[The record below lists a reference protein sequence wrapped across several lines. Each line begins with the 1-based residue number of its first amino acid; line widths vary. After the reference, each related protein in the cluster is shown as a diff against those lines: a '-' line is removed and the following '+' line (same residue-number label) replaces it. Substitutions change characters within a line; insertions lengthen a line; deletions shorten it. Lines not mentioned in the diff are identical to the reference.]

1 MDAVFD
7 AQFLNM
13 KDAFSREDIHIKVAY
28 TPDGRD
34 NYIYEVGCL
43 LADDSDETFARLERI
58 LPGLRRTD
66 PEDRPRSAGL
76 VVLSLSEVDGGNLT
90 VPQALNRI
98 DEELGDYNP
107 ALGED
112 RVPLASPVYIMHISK
127 ICPAVEPEMPSGYP
141 PAPPWPGPSPVGQG
155 GHGVK
160 IGVSD
165 TGLLD
170 PLDPAQYPWLAG
182 VAGEPDPL
190 GPVQPNGLPAI
201 PEYTGHG
208 TFIAGVARCMAPG
221 ADVYVNN
228 HFRLSGGVREDEIIR
243 KLEELILNFEPDVV
257 NLSAGTYTRKNWT
270 PLSFFYFHQRH
281 PELTL
286 VAAAGNDSTHR
297 RFWPAAFP
305 WTVGVGALATDQRN
319 RAWFSN
325 YGDWVDVYALGEGLV
340 NAYATGEYTYQ
351 EPPKRPA
358 RQDFAGMA
366 RWDGT
371 SFSAPLVAGL
381 IGAEI
386 SRTGNPASVAKDA
399 VLATAGEIPGVGPAL
414 FPPDVP

>member
-1 MDAVFD
+1 MDPVFA
-7 AQFLNM
+7 AQYLNM
-13 KDAFSREDIHIKVAY
+13 KDAFSREDIQIEVAY
-28 TPDGRD
+28 TPTGEVHH
-34 NYIYEVGCL
+34 IYEAGHL
-43 LADDSDETFARLERI
+43 LAVDSDETFAQLEPI
-58 LPGLRRTD
+58 LPQLRHTD
-66 PEDRPRSAGL
+66 PQARPRSGNL
-76 VVLSLSEVDGGNLT
+76 VALSLSDVEDGNLT
-90 VPQALNRI
+90 VAQALERI
-98 DEELGDYNP
+98 DGELGDNNP
-107 ALGED
+107 ALAENG
-112 RVPLASPVYIMHISK
+112 VPLASPVHIVHISK
-127 ICPAVEPEMPSGYP
+127 ICPASEPEVPSGYP
-141 PAPPWPGPSPVGQG
+141 AQPWPGPAPAGEG
-155 GHGVK
+155 GHHVK

-165 TGLLD
+165 TGLLQ
-170 PLDPAQYPWLAG
+170 PLDAAQYPWLAG
-182 VAGEPDPL
+182 VAGDPDHL
-190 GPVQPNGLPAI
+190 GPVQPNGQPAI
-201 PEYTGHG
+201 PEYAGHG
-208 TFIAGVARCMAPG
+208 TFVAGVARCAAPG

-228 HFRLSGGVREDEIIR
+228 HFTASGGVREDVIIR
-243 KLEELILNFEPDVV
+243 KLEELILNYEPDVI
-257 NLSAGTYTRKNWT
+257 NLSAGTYTRGNWA

-286 VAAAGNDSTHR
+286 VAAAGNDSTNR

-340 NAYATGEYTYQ
+340 NAYATGEYTYK

-386 SRTGNPASVAKDA
+386 SRTGAPAPVAKDA
-399 VLATAGEIPGVGPAL
+399 VLATAREIPGVGPAV
-414 FPPDVP
+414 FPPGVA

>member
-1 MDAVFD
+1 MNAVFD

-28 TPDGRD
+28 TPDGED
-34 NYIYEVGCL
+34 DYIYEAGHL
-43 LADDSDETFARLERI
+43 LAVDDDETFARLERI
-58 LPGLRRTD
+58 LPRLRRTD
-66 PEDRPRSAGL
+66 PETRPRSAGL
-76 VVLSLSEVDGGNLT
+76 VVLSLSDVDDGNLT
-90 VPQALNRI
+90 VPQALHRI
-98 DEELGDYNP
+98 DEELGDDNP
-107 ALGED
+107 AFAEGG
-112 RVPLASPVYIMHISK
+112 VPIASPVHIMHISK
-127 ICPAVEPEMPSGYP
+127 ICPATEPEVPSGYP
-141 PAPPWPGPSPVGQG
+141 PAQPWPGPSQAGQG
-155 GHGVK
+155 GYPVK

-165 TGLLD
+165 TGLLG

-190 GPVQPNGLPAI
+190 GPIQPSGLPAI

-228 HFRLSGGVREDEIIR
+228 HFALSGGEREDVIIQ
-243 KLEELILNFEPDVV
+243 KLEDLILNYQPDVV
-257 NLSAGTYTRKNWT
+257 NLSAGTYTRRNWT
-270 PLSFFYFHQRH
+270 PLSFFYFHQQH
-281 PELTL
+281 QDLTL
-286 VAAAGNDSTHR
+286 VAAAGNDSTYR

-305 WTVGVGALATDQRN
+305 WTVGVGALATDQQN

-325 YGDWVDVYALGEGLV
+325 YGHWVDVYALGEGLV

-358 RQDFAGMA
+358 KQDFAGMA

-399 VLATAGEIPGVGPAL
+399 VLATAQDIPGVGPAL
-414 FPPDVP
+414 FPPP